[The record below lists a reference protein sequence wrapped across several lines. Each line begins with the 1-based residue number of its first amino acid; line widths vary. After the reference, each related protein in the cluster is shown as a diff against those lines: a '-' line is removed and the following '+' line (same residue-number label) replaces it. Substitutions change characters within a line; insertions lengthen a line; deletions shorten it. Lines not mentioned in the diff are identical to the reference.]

1 MQEIK
6 SGDEIDRHKD
16 AEWQKTAI
24 SGLNL
29 NKLWDF

>member
-6 SGDEIDRHKD
+6 SGDDIGRHKD
-16 AEWQKTAI
+16 AEWQKTTI
-24 SGLNL
+24 SGLNG